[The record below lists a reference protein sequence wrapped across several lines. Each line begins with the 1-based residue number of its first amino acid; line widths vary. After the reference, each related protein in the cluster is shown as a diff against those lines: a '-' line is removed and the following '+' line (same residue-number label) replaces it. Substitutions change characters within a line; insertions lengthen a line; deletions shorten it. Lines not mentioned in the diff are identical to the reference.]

1 MKRLQVKIRD
11 FIAQETELAQDIKT
25 LTQKEENLLQVL
37 QES

>member
-25 LTQKEENLLQVL
+25 LT
-37 QES
+37 